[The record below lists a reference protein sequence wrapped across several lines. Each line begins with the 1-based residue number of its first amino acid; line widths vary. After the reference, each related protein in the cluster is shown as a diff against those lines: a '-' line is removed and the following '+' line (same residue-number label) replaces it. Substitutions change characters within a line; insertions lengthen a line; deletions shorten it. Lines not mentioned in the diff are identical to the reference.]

1 METTTE
7 FTIKGTMGQ
16 ALPFTGTPAEAEANY
31 ETHSFDPE
39 NDRCVYCDCRPWGVW
54 AQYPCNDGDRVES
67 QRLVY
72 ADGRE
77 ENRLVK
83 IIKGE
88 IVATRLLTADDDI
101 FDFTI

>member
-54 AQYPCNDGDRVES
+54 AQYPCNDGDELSPSDSSTLTVVRKIAS
-67 QRLVY
+67 SRSSRAKSLLLVC
-72 ADGRE
+72 
-77 ENRLVK
+77 
-83 IIKGE
+83 
-88 IVATRLLTADDDI
+88 
-101 FDFTI
+101 

>member
-16 ALPFTGTPAEAEANY
+16 ALAFTGTPEEASANY
-31 ETHSFDPE
+31 DTHAFDPE
-39 NDRCVYCDCRPWGVW
+39 EDRCWYCDCRPWGVW
-54 AQYPCNDGDRVES
+54 AKYPCGDGDRIEY

-77 ENRLVK
+77 ENRIVK
-83 IIKGE
+83 IVKGE
-88 IVATRLLTADDDI
+88 IVGSRLASVGDDP
-101 FDFTI
+101 FDFSI

>member
-1 METTTE
+1 
-7 FTIKGTMGQ
+7 
-16 ALPFTGTPAEAEANY
+16 
-31 ETHSFDPE
+31 
-39 NDRCVYCDCRPWGVW
+39 VW
-54 AQYPCNDGDRVES
+54 AQYQCNDGDRVES